1 MGIASVLSVTVVQRR
16 GQIGILRAVGTSRR
30 IVLSVFLWQGLLFG
44 LVGAVL
50 GAMLG
55 AVAGEL
61 IESSALFDISVT
73 PRLLFTALTVSVA
86 TGVFAAYLPA
96 RRAANLDPAAAIRGD
111 E

>member
-30 IVLSVFLWQGLLFG
+30 IVLAVFLWQGLLFG
-44 LVGAVL
+44 LVGALL
-50 GAMLG
+50 GTGVG

-61 IESSALFDISVT
+61 IEASALFDITVT
-73 PRLLFTALTVSVA
+73 PRLLFTALTVSVT
-86 TGVFAAYLPA
+86 TGVLAAYLPA